1 MPFFN
6 DADLKL
12 YRENATLMET
22 LKKFSNDNAKYGVD
36 DEHARIKNLCK
47 YACFNEQLTIKQLGW
62 ARAYARR
69 NNISYEI
76 SSTQSADSST
86 LFAGK

>member
-1 MPFFN
+1 MPTFN
-6 DADLKL
+6 DHDYNL

-22 LKKFSNDNAKYGVD
+22 LKKFSNDNAKFGVD
-36 DEHARIKNLCK
+36 DEHARIKKLCK
-47 YACFNEQLTIKQLGW
+47 YACFNEQITIKQLGW

-76 SSTQSADSST
+76 SSTQSADTST
-86 LFAGK
+86 LSAV